1 MDSVHQKGDRAVKA
15 WLVTALGWF
24 PVFATI
30 GFLLAIKFL
39 QPTFLGETGWLTFG
53 RLRPAHVNGVAFG
66 LLSSGLIASM
76 LYVLPR
82 VIDTPLRFPQLARWT
97 AYAWN
102 AAVLG
107 GIIAIL
113 AGYSQGREYAEL
125 PWLVDVLVMVCLIAL
140 AVIVFGTLRVRR
152 ERKLYVSAWYYAGTM
167 LWFPVVYFIGNV
179 MWQVPQGALSGTTD
193 AIFNWYYGH
202 NILGLWFTTLAI
214 PAWYYFVPK
223 YLKRPLY
230 SHMLSLIAFFSIAF
244 FYTGVGEH
252 HLLQAPIP
260 VWLRTEA
267 VIMSVLMAVPVV
279 TFATNILLTMR
290 GSRRSLFGDK
300 TFLFMLAGFWMYVL
314 VSFQGSFQSFRAV
327 NQFLH
332 FSQWP
337 VAHAHLALTG
347 GMGFLVVGIAFKILP
362 EVTGSKLWSRKL
374 LDTTWWIA
382 AVGFLTFFLGM
393 TIAGLV
399 QNSSWAAQVQI
410 VPTLPMLPVH
420 FLVRAIG
427 GGMVAV
433 AAYLF
438 AVNLGMTVLK
448 GGKYDVAE
456 EASALPEGAE
466 GVSVRSHSKIQ
477 QSSQERLS
485 LSVLLVAGLALFG
498 LTTFMVVGMGAMF
511 GGAAPSSRAHE
522 LSAQEVR
529 GRSLYRE
536 NGCVYCHSQFVRTS
550 DWAVGVPSEAGDFY
564 FSRPNFLGTERTGPT
579 LGQIG
584 GMRPTL
590 WLRDHY
596 LDPRMVEPR
605 SIMPSFA
612 WLPPEDIA
620 ALDAYVQN
628 LGGKDLETRH
638 FQPRPPA
645 PYDTAEYPY
654 ESLVMTAMG
663 SYDVSTQA
671 YSGDPQ
677 TGKQYAD
684 LFEDGKL
691 MYVQR
696 CLSCHGG
703 SGNGQGPYAR
713 TLVARPAN
721 IVERLR
727 NYPGMNFH
735 FWRISEGVPGTAMPP
750 WRLSLSE
757 EDRWIIGLYEDS
769 MNMGAVRTV
778 DGGVSDDAAKQYA
791 ADTGAAPPI
800 LGTQDQWQE
809 GKKLYELYCA
819 QCHGLKGEGDGS
831 ASSTVPGGYI
841 RPEPAVFSETGHAFE
856 AYGQYVWKVGEG
868 VPTTHMPQWKHAL
881 DDEEIALVIFYI
893 QTFADPADYNAKWG
907 PLYSDAFARE
917 FKR

>member
-1 MDSVHQKGDRAVKA
+1 MHQQGDRAVKA

-24 PVFATI
+24 PVFTTI

-39 QPTFLGETGWLTFG
+39 EPTFLGDAGWLTFG

-82 VIDTPLRFPQLARWT
+82 VVDTPLRFPWLARLT

-102 AAVLG
+102 AAVLS

-125 PWLVDVLVMVCLIAL
+125 PWVIDVLVMICLIAL
-140 AVIVFGTLRVRR
+140 ATVVFGTLKIRR

-179 MWQVPQGALSGTTD
+179 MWRVPGGALSGTTD

-230 SHMLSLIAFFSIAF
+230 SHLLSLISFFTIAF

-260 VWLRTEA
+260 MWMRVQA
-267 VIMSVLMAVPVV
+267 VIMSALMIVPVF

-290 GSRRSLFGDK
+290 RSHRPLFADK
-300 TFLFMLAGFWMYVL
+300 TFLFMLAGFWMYL
-314 VSFQGSFQSFRAV
+314 VTSMQGSFQAFPAI
-327 NQFLH
+327 NQFVH

-362 EVTGSKLWSRKL
+362 EVAGTGLWSRKL

-382 AVGFLTFFLGM
+382 ALGFLTFFSGM

-399 QNSSWAAQVQI
+399 QNSSWAAEVQI

-427 GGMVAV
+427 GGMVVV

-438 AVNLGMTVLK
+438 ALNLGMTLVK
-448 GGKYDVAE
+448 GGTHHIAE
-456 EASALPEGAE
+456 QPDPLPEG
-466 GVSVRSHSKIQ
+466 VPRRLHSRFQ
-477 QSSQERLS
+477 RGSQERLS
-485 LSVLLVAGLALFG
+485 LPILIAGALTLFG
-498 LTTFMVVGMGAMF
+498 LMTFMVVGMGAMF
-511 GGAAPSSRAHE
+511 GGSEPSSRATE
-522 LSAQEVR
+522 LSTDEAEGQA
-529 GRSLYRE
+529 LYRE
-536 NGCVYCHSQFVRTS
+536 NGCFYCHSQFVRAS
-550 DWAVGVPSEAGDFY
+550 DWAVGVPSVAGDFY
-564 FSRPNFLGTERTGPT
+564 FSSPNFLGTERTGPT

-584 GMRPTL
+584 GMRPTI

-596 LDPRMVEPR
+596 VDPRMVEPR
-605 SIMPSFA
+605 SVMPSFA
-612 WLPPEDIA
+612 WLPDDDIA
-620 ALDAYVQN
+620 DLDAYVQH

-645 PYDTAEYPY
+645 PYDTAKYPH
-654 ESLVMTAMG
+654 EALVSLATS
-663 SYDVSTQA
+663 SYDTTEQA
-671 YSGDPQ
+671 FSGDAK
-677 TGKQYAD
+677 TATEYEKV
-684 LFEDGKL
+684 FEAGKL
-691 MYVQR
+691 IHAQR
-696 CLSCHGG
+696 CLPCHGC
-703 SGNGQGPYAR
+703 SGNGQGSYAR

-721 IVERLR
+721 IFERVR
-727 NYPGMNFH
+727 NYPSISFH
-735 FWRISEGVPGTAMPP
+735 FWRISVGVPGTAMPP
-750 WRLSLSE
+750 WHLSLTE
-757 EDRWIIGLYEDS
+757 TERWSSVLYEES
-769 MNMGAVRTV
+769 LLTGAVRTV
-778 DGGVSDDAAKQYA
+778 EGGVSDDAAKKYA
-791 ADTGAAPPI
+791 ADTKAAPSI
-800 LGTQDQWQE
+800 DGTQVEYTE
-809 GKKLYELYCA
+809 GKALYELFCA
-819 QCHGLKGEGDGS
+819 QCHGLKGEGDGP
-831 ASSTVPGGYI
+831 ASSTVDGGYI
-841 RPEPAVFSETGHAFE
+841 SPEPAVFPETGHDFLT
-856 AYGQYVWKVGEG
+856 YGQYEWKVREG
-868 VPTTHMPQWKHAL
+868 VPTTHMPPWKHVL
-881 DDEEIALVIFYI
+881 GDDEIARAILYI
-893 QTFADPADYNAKWG
+893 QTFAEPEDYNAKWG
-907 PLYSDAFARE
+907 PLYTDAFARDL
-917 FKR
+917 KR